1 MRTPG
6 RVLKLVTLKAKQANA
21 LFWSPTGKHM
31 IIADGLN
38 GKLEFYIVDML
49 MTMATVENFMAHI
62 KWDPTGRYV
71 VTVVASAV
79 MEDGFYIWSLYGKLL
94 YRTLKEL
101 VFQFALRPRP
111 PSLLSE
117 QKEKEVKKNLRPY
130 VERYEEED
138 KEVLDLLSRQEME
151 KRRVME
157 EEWEMWINKW
167 KQLHEEEKLQRKLCP
182 WNHEQE

>member
-1 MRTPG
+1 M
-6 RVLKLVTLKAKQANA
+6 VLVWEAA
-21 LFWSPTGKHM
+21 LPNTQGTCLSGTIQKT
-31 IIADGLN
+31 IIACN
-38 GKLEFYIVDML
+38 ARKR
-49 MTMATVENFMAHI
+49 N
-62 KWDPTGRYV
+62 K
-71 VTVVASAV
+71 
-79 MEDGFYIWSLYGKLL
+79 SLCFG
-94 YRTLKEL
+94 
-101 VFQFALRPRP
+101 FQFALRPRP

-167 KQLHEEEKLQRKLCP
+167 KQLHEEEKLQR
-182 WNHEQE
+182 